1 LLTFLETGLVS
12 PAFGA
17 RWRGTTNEIIDV
29 VAQFNPFTA
38 AGGCNLGTIAP
49 HSDRS
54 DVPNT
59 V

>member
-1 LLTFLETGLVS
+1 M
-12 PAFGA
+12 
-17 RWRGTTNEIIDV
+17 IY
-29 VAQFNPFTA
+29 PFTA